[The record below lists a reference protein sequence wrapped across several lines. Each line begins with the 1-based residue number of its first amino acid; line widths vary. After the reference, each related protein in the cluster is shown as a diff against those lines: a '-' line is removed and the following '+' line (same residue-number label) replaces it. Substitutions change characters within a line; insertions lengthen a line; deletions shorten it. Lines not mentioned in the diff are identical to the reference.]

1 MDDLTSFDHLVAT
14 LGLDPDEYENST
26 ELKERVRR
34 NKEQKYVPTELLKCW
49 GFTKSQPLSHECG
62 PRHSSR

>member
-26 ELKERVRR
+26 ELKEWVRR

-49 GFTKSQPLSHECG
+49 GFTVDDAA
-62 PRHSSR
+62 